1 MVKNYNT
8 YFKEDTKY
16 SMKQQ
21 LNLLNTTMLLIAVLI
36 LAACTGRT
44 STPSPITP
52 PPTPAKTTGLGTPA
66 GPSDPSAPA
75 QEITIEAV
83 ALAYN
88 PADGSLLK
96 ADSQGLSRW
105 QGGSGWEQVDVPQHS
120 GLSGVAVNPDQP
132 TTVYISGPG
141 LGVFRSAD
149 SGDNWQE
156 INTGLP
162 GLDVT
167 ALAMHSFRR
176 DTLYAWVNNDGIY
189 RTEDGGATWKKTPD
203 VGIEDPQVR
212 GLTHSTL
219 PGSMNTGWLYAST
232 PGGAFLS
239 MD

>member
-1 MVKNYNT
+1 MPEQLL
-8 YFKEDTKY
+8 KENTKY

-21 LNLLNTTMLLIAVLI
+21 LNLLNTTMLFIAVLI

-66 GPSDPSAPA
+66 GPPDPSALA
-75 QEITIEAV
+75 QKITIESI

-105 QGGSGWEQVDVPQHS
+105 QGDSGWEQRDVPQHS

-141 LGVFRSAD
+141 LGVFRSDD
-149 SGDNWQE
+149 SGVKWQE
-156 INTGLP
+156 INAGLP

-176 DTLYAWVNNDGIY
+176 DTLYAWMINDGIY
-189 RTEDGGATWKKTPD
+189 RSEDGGVSWQKVPD
-203 VGIEDPQVR
+203 VGIADPQVSA
-212 GLTHSTL
+212 LVHSTL

-232 PGGAFLS
+232 PSGAFLS